1 MKDEDKI
8 YGLICQAEEIQQHA
22 VNLHGEAKKAVE
34 EIRGTATEARQI
46 VKEALRPLVTAE
58 VWRVAY
64 LVCAAVVVALVAS
77 VGTVKGLGWYV
88 EEQRAE
94 MAELKDQAA
103 IWEQKAG
110 KAKLTNCGE
119 AKRLCIKVNEKAG
132 VFRSDG
138 GKGNETWMVIDGY

>member
-1 MKDEDKI
+1 
-8 YGLICQAEEIQQHA
+8 
-22 VNLHGEAKKAVE
+22 
-34 EIRGTATEARQI
+34 
-46 VKEALRPLVTAE
+46 
-58 VWRVAY
+58 
-64 LVCAAVVVALVAS
+64 
-77 VGTVKGLGWYV
+77 
-88 EEQRAE
+88 

>member
-77 VGTVKGLGWYV
+77 VGTVTGLGW
-88 EEQRAE
+88 
-94 MAELKDQAA
+94 
-103 IWEQKAG
+103 
-110 KAKLTNCGE
+110 
-119 AKRLCIKVNEKAG
+119 
-132 VFRSDG
+132 
-138 GKGNETWMVIDGY
+138 